1 MMHLLK
7 FCAVIVGLHVLAP
20 FCPIA
25 AVIAVGI
32 LIWQATK

>member
-7 FCAVIVGLHVLAP
+7 FCAVVVGLHFIAQ

-25 AVIAVGI
+25 AVIASGI
-32 LIWQATK
+32 VIWQATK